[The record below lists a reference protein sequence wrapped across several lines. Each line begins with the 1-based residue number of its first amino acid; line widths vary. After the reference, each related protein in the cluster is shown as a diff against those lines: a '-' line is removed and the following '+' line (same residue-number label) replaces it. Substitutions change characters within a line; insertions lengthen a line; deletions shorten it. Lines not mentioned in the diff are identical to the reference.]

1 MKLDLGLSTASLA
14 LLYSIFGKDI
24 SNPLGVK
31 LVLVLGGIFVSLE
44 LIIMTLYSGKQIKD
58 ILLKNF

>member
-24 SNPLGVK
+24 SNPPGVK
-31 LVLVLGGIFVSLE
+31 LVPVLGSIFVLLG
-44 LIIMTLYSGKQIKD
+44 LIIMI
-58 ILLKNF
+58 